1 MLALLYGCLILNVA
15 AINNTLFSLQ
25 NGTLSY
31 LCIISYGIYIYH
43 MLVDYFLRIVV
54 QKIMYLH
61 LPVSFIIAL
70 YYLLLPAI
78 TIFIASISYTY
89 FEKYFLNIKNKMQYS
104 TIKRT
109 I

>member
-1 MLALLYGCLILNVA
+1 
-15 AINNTLFSLQ
+15 
-25 NGTLSY
+25 
-31 LCIISYGIYIYH
+31 
-43 MLVDYFLRIVV
+43 
-54 QKIMYLH
+54 MYLH